1 MSRVDWRKRL
11 AAPVAATA
19 LAAVLLL
26 ASQDFYFFRHKRLRE
41 QDQKVPPKI
50 WLSMA
55 VCFSSNT
62 GFHSKAKFPYTLS
75 ARLAGKLWLNMT
87 DVRTII
93 QVIYETKDAESE
105 ALSRYVKELVSD
117 GNHVVTAID
126 TGDMPCSLRSQ
137 LQRMFVPESAFGLVS
152 EDDLVVTSDVDTFVM
167 RPDIFE
173 ELLEPQNLDKISILQ
188 YDNTIEY
195 ETTFAMVFISMQYWL
210 WRELLNDE
218 WTPEGVI
225 ERHRSGLGLGNYSG
239 YTWDWD
245 QKLLSRMILE
255 SGLCTVPGEN
265 KIWEMV
271 RLAPPPTAFD
281 DSKTCFH
288 GFKKWTDCQSNKG
301 PKKHPSGVCSRYHF
315 HPEDTEQ
322 EVKRVFNA
330 IISGKMPVQEAINT
344 NMIFRHLERLYHK
357 STTMLL

>member
-1 MSRVDWRKRL
+1 M
-11 AAPVAATA
+11 
-19 LAAVLLL
+19 
-26 ASQDFYFFRHKRLRE
+26 
-41 QDQKVPPKI
+41 
-50 WLSMA
+50 
-55 VCFSSNT
+55 
-62 GFHSKAKFPYTLS
+62 
-75 ARLAGKLWLNMT
+75 
-87 DVRTII
+87 
-93 QVIYETKDAESE
+93 
-105 ALSRYVKELVSD
+105 
-117 GNHVVTAID
+117 
-126 TGDMPCSLRSQ
+126 
-137 LQRMFVPESAFGLVS
+137 
-152 EDDLVVTSDVDTFVM
+152 
-167 RPDIFE
+167 
-173 ELLEPQNLDKISILQ
+173 
-188 YDNTIEY
+188 
-195 ETTFAMVFISMQYWL
+195 
-210 WRELLNDE
+210 
-218 WTPEGVI
+218 I

-288 GFKKWTDCQSNKG
+288 GFKVIIPHKNIHMRVCMSDVSSQLNTEHNSIVVRTYVDFLGNLQKWTDCQSNKG

-344 NMIFRHLERLYHK
+344 NMIFRHLERLYHNHVAIN
-357 STTMLL
+357 